1 MVGRRETWLH
11 FLRAVPVLGWVTRLL
26 GRRLFE
32 DTVSSF
38 IVSYFSSVFDN
49 LSPTSHSFLT
59 CSPSPRIPINPSFC
73 NEILY
78 MQYIL
83 DQSCLHV
90 MGHDDN
96 VLTVRIAFLAQCGA
110 FSYRV
115 VKGGLCSTVR
125 DLGVSCQLWDKCVYS
140 LASWTPPCTIV
151 THLIEGLC
159 SFLGTWKYLE
169 MLNPFYN
176 RWFARRWSQFAR

>member
-1 MVGRRETWLH
+1 MK
-11 FLRAVPVLGWVTRLL
+11 F
-26 GRRLFE
+26 F
-32 DTVSSF
+32 
-38 IVSYFSSVFDN
+38 
-49 LSPTSHSFLT
+49 T
-59 CSPSPRIPINPSFC
+59 CNT
-73 NEILY
+73 
-78 MQYIL
+78 IL

-125 DLGVSCQLWDKCVYS
+125 DLGVSCQLWDNCAYS

-176 RWFARRWSQFAR
+176 RCFARCWSQFARWHSFSWWIEHENRLLGRGGEDGSVLQSQIGDNPQQIASTGWQAFWGLLCFFWVWGPSGFNQSLIL